1 MSSSSSS
8 SASTSGIMS
17 AHNATTSLPKPDRSS
32 PQSSLPGSTYFLR
45 FLGFIPASLSAFS
58 LAFCR
63 SRASV
68 GNAEVGGGVQ
78 HEQSVAVGAD
88 VVGEDDEEEGGIE
101 DDEKVG
107 GIGEGEE

>member
-1 MSSSSSS
+1 M
-8 SASTSGIMS
+8 
-17 AHNATTSLPKPDRSS
+17 SLPRPDRSS

-68 GNAEVGGGVQ
+68 GNAEVGGGGVQ
-78 HEQSVAVGAD
+78 HEH
-88 VVGEDDEEEGGIE
+88 VVGGGVDDEEVGLFEVEDDEE
-101 DDEKVG
+101 VG
-107 GIGEGEE
+107 RIGEGEE